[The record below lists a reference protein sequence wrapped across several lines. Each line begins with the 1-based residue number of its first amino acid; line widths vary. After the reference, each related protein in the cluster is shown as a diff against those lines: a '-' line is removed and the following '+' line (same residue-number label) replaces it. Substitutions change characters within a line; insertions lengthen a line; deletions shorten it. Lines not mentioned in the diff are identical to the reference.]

1 MDIDYKK
8 LFEKDIYGT
17 VLFNEPMK
25 NHITFRIGG
34 PCEVLVEPETE
45 EQILNVLNLIKENN
59 LRYMVI
65 GNGSNLLVKD
75 IGIKGVVLKI
85 LDKFSEI
92 KINGTEIIANS
103 GAKLS
108 KIAKIA
114 MENELKGFEFASGI
128 PGSIGGAVTMNA
140 GAYGFEMKDIIKN
153 VRVIEKDLTIREYSN
168 DEMNFRY
175 RKSRVQDDNLIV
187 LSVTIQLKKG
197 DIKEITENYNE
208 YTRLR
213 RMKQPLEYCSAGSTF
228 KRPVGFYAGKLIDD
242 SGLRGYRYKDAQ
254 VSEKHCGFIINRGN
268 ADFEQVYTLMK
279 TVQDKVYENFNV
291 MLEPEIKI
299 VGGEDF

>member
-1 MDIDYKK
+1 MDYKK
-8 LFEKDIYGT
+8 LFEKNIYGT

-25 NHITFRIGG
+25 NHTTFRIGG
-34 PCEVLVEPETE
+34 PCEVLVEPEME

-114 MENELKGFEFASGI
+114 IENELKGFEFASGI

-140 GAYGFEMKDIIKN
+140 GAYGFEMKDVIKS
-153 VRVIEKDLTIREYSN
+153 VRVIEKALTIKEYSK
-168 DEMNFRY
+168 DEMNFKY
-175 RKSRVQDDNLIV
+175 RNSKVQDDNLIV
-187 LSVTIQLKKG
+187 LSVIIQLEKG
-197 DIKEITENYNE
+197 NIEEITENYNE

-213 RMKQPLEYCSAGSTF
+213 KMKQPLEYCSAGSTF
-228 KRPVGFYAGKLIDD
+228 KRPVGFYAGKLIND

-268 ADFEQVYTLMK
+268 ADFEQVYTLIK
-279 TVQDKVYENFNV
+279 TVQDKVYEKFNV
-291 MLEPEIKI
+291 MLEPEVKI

>member
-8 LFEKDIYGT
+8 LFEEDIYGT

-25 NHITFRIGG
+25 NHTTFRIGG

-114 MENELKGFEFASGI
+114 MENELKSFEFASGI

-140 GAYGFEMKDIIKN
+140 GAYGFEMKDIIKS
-153 VRVIEKDLTIREYSN
+153 VRVIEKDLTIRKYSN

-175 RKSRVQDDNLIV
+175 RNSKVQDENLIV
-187 LSVTIQLKKG
+187 LSVTIQLEKG

-213 RMKQPLEYCSAGSTF
+213 RMKQPLEYYSAGSTF

-268 ADFEQVYTLMK
+268 ADFEQVYTLIK

-291 MLEPEIKI
+291 MLEPEVKI

>member
-1 MDIDYKK
+1 MDMDYKK
-8 LFEKDIYGT
+8 LFEKNIYGT

-25 NHITFRIGG
+25 NHTTFRIGG

-114 MENELKGFEFASGI
+114 IENELKGFEFASGI

-140 GAYGFEMKDIIKN
+140 GAYGFEMKDVIKS
-153 VRVIEKDLTIREYSN
+153 VRVIEKALTIKEYSK
-168 DEMNFRY
+168 DEMNFKY
-175 RKSRVQDDNLIV
+175 RNSKVQDDNLIV
-187 LSVTIQLKKG
+187 LSVIIQLEKG
-197 DIKEITENYNE
+197 NIEEITENYNE

-213 RMKQPLEYCSAGSTF
+213 KMKQPLKGPAIIAAF
-228 KRPVGFYAGKLIDD
+228 V
-242 SGLRGYRYKDAQ
+242 Q
-254 VSEKHCGFIINRGN
+254 V
-268 ADFEQVYTLMK
+268 
-279 TVQDKVYENFNV
+279 
-291 MLEPEIKI
+291 
-299 VGGEDF
+299 

>member
-1 MDIDYKK
+1 M
-8 LFEKDIYGT
+8 
-17 VLFNEPMK
+17 
-25 NHITFRIGG
+25 
-34 PCEVLVEPETE
+34 VEPETE

-114 MENELKGFEFASGI
+114 IENELKGFEFVSGI

-140 GAYGFEMKDIIKN
+140 GAYGFEMKDVIKS
-153 VRVIEKDLTIREYSN
+153 VRVIEKALTIKEYSK
-168 DEMNFRY
+168 DEMNFKY
-175 RKSRVQDDNLIV
+175 RNSKVQDDNLIV
-187 LSVTIQLKKG
+187 LSVIIQLEKG
-197 DIKEITENYNE
+197 NIEEITENYNE

-213 RMKQPLEYCSAGSTF
+213 KMKQPLEYCSAGSTF
-228 KRPVGFYAGKLIDD
+228 KRPVGFYAGKLIND

-268 ADFEQVYTLMK
+268 ADFEQVYTLIK
-279 TVQDKVYENFNV
+279 TVQDKVYEKFNV
-291 MLEPEIKI
+291 MLEPEVKI

>member
-1 MDIDYKK
+1 MDYKK
-8 LFEKDIYGT
+8 LFEKNIYGT

-25 NHITFRIGG
+25 NHTTFRIGG

-114 MENELKGFEFASGI
+114 IENELKGFEFASGI

-140 GAYGFEMKDIIKN
+140 GAYGFEMKDVIKS
-153 VRVIEKDLTIREYSN
+153 VRVIEKALTIKEYSK
-168 DEMNFRY
+168 DEMNFKY
-175 RKSRVQDDNLIV
+175 RNSKVQDDNLIV
-187 LSVTIQLKKG
+187 LSVIIQLEKG
-197 DIKEITENYNE
+197 NIEEITENYNE

-213 RMKQPLEYCSAGSTF
+213 KMKQPLEYYSAGSTF
-228 KRPVGFYAGKLIDD
+228 KRPVGFYAGKLIND

-268 ADFEQVYTLMK
+268 ADFEQVYTLIK
-279 TVQDKVYENFNV
+279 TVQDKVYEKFNV
-291 MLEPEIKI
+291 MLEPEVKI

>member
-1 MDIDYKK
+1 MDYKK
-8 LFEKDIYGT
+8 LFEKNIYGT

-25 NHITFRIGG
+25 NHTTFRIGG

-103 GAKLS
+103 GTKLS

-114 MENELKGFEFASGI
+114 IENELKGFEFASGI

-140 GAYGFEMKDIIKN
+140 GAYGFEMKDVIKS
-153 VRVIEKDLTIREYSN
+153 VRVIEKALTIKEYSK
-168 DEMNFRY
+168 DEMNFKY
-175 RKSRVQDDNLIV
+175 RNSKVQDDNLIV
-187 LSVTIQLKKG
+187 LSVIIQLEKG
-197 DIKEITENYNE
+197 NIEEITENYNE

-213 RMKQPLEYCSAGSTF
+213 KMKQPLEYCSAGSTF
-228 KRPVGFYAGKLIDD
+228 KRPVGFYAGKLIND

-268 ADFEQVYTLMK
+268 ADFEQVYTLIK
-279 TVQDKVYENFNV
+279 TVQDKVYEKFNV
-291 MLEPEIKI
+291 MLEPEVKI

>member
-1 MDIDYKK
+1 MDYKK
-8 LFEKDIYGT
+8 LFEKNIYDT

-25 NHITFRIGG
+25 NHTTFRIGG

-114 MENELKGFEFASGI
+114 IENELKGFEFASGI

-140 GAYGFEMKDIIKN
+140 GAYGFEMKDVIKS
-153 VRVIEKDLTIREYSN
+153 VRVIEKALTIKEYSK
-168 DEMNFRY
+168 DEMNFKY
-175 RKSRVQDDNLIV
+175 RNSKVQDDNLIV
-187 LSVTIQLKKG
+187 LSVIIQLEKG
-197 DIKEITENYNE
+197 NIEEITENYNE

-213 RMKQPLEYCSAGSTF
+213 KMKQPLEYCSAGSTF
-228 KRPVGFYAGKLIDD
+228 KRPVGFYAGKLIND

-268 ADFEQVYTLMK
+268 ADFEQVYTLIK
-279 TVQDKVYENFNV
+279 TVQDKVYEKFNV
-291 MLEPEIKI
+291 MLEPEVKI

>member
-1 MDIDYKK
+1 M
-8 LFEKDIYGT
+8 LFRSIYGT

-25 NHITFRIGG
+25 NHTTFKIGG

-114 MENELKGFEFASGI
+114 IENELKGF
-128 PGSIGGAVTMNA
+128 
-140 GAYGFEMKDIIKN
+140 
-153 VRVIEKDLTIREYSN
+153 
-168 DEMNFRY
+168 
-175 RKSRVQDDNLIV
+175 
-187 LSVTIQLKKG
+187 
-197 DIKEITENYNE
+197 
-208 YTRLR
+208 
-213 RMKQPLEYCSAGSTF
+213 
-228 KRPVGFYAGKLIDD
+228 
-242 SGLRGYRYKDAQ
+242 
-254 VSEKHCGFIINRGN
+254 
-268 ADFEQVYTLMK
+268 
-279 TVQDKVYENFNV
+279 
-291 MLEPEIKI
+291 
-299 VGGEDF
+299 

>member
-1 MDIDYKK
+1 MDYKK
-8 LFEKDIYGT
+8 LFEKNIYGT

-25 NHITFRIGG
+25 NHTTFRIGG

-114 MENELKGFEFASGI
+114 IENELKGFEFASGI

-140 GAYGFEMKDIIKN
+140 GAYGFEMKDVIKS
-153 VRVIEKDLTIREYSN
+153 VRVIEKALTIKEYSK
-168 DEMNFRY
+168 DEMNFKY
-175 RKSRVQDDNLIV
+175 RNSKVQDDNLIV
-187 LSVTIQLKKG
+187 LSVIIQLEKG
-197 DIKEITENYNE
+197 NIEEITENYNE

-213 RMKQPLEYCSAGSTF
+213 KMKQPLEYCSAGSTF
-228 KRPVGFYAGKLIDD
+228 KRPVGFYAGKLIND

-268 ADFEQVYTLMK
+268 ADFEQVYTLIK
-279 TVQDKVYENFNV
+279 TVQDKVYEKFNV
-291 MLEPEIKI
+291 MLEHEVKI

>member
-1 MDIDYKK
+1 MDYKK
-8 LFEKDIYGT
+8 LFEKNIYGT

-25 NHITFRIGG
+25 NHTTFRIGG

-103 GAKLS
+103 GTKLS
-108 KIAKIA
+108 KIAKISI
-114 MENELKGFEFASGI
+114 ENELKGFEFASGI

-140 GAYGFEMKDIIKN
+140 GAYGFEMKDVIKS
-153 VRVIEKDLTIREYSN
+153 VRVIEKALTIKEYSK
-168 DEMNFRY
+168 DEMNFKY
-175 RKSRVQDDNLIV
+175 RNSKVQDDNLIV
-187 LSVTIQLKKG
+187 LSVIIQLEKG
-197 DIKEITENYNE
+197 NIEEITENYNE

-213 RMKQPLEYCSAGSTF
+213 KMKQPLEYCSAGSTF
-228 KRPVGFYAGKLIDD
+228 KRPVGFYAGKLIND

-268 ADFEQVYTLMK
+268 ADFEQVYTLIK
-279 TVQDKVYENFNV
+279 TVQDKVYEKFNV
-291 MLEPEIKI
+291 MLEPEVKI

>member
-1 MDIDYKK
+1 MDYKK
-8 LFEKDIYGT
+8 LFEKNIYGT

-25 NHITFRIGG
+25 NHTTFRIGG

-114 MENELKGFEFASGI
+114 IENELKGFEFASGI

-140 GAYGFEMKDIIKN
+140 GAYGFEMKDVIKS
-153 VRVIEKDLTIREYSN
+153 VRVIEKALTIKEYSK
-168 DEMNFRY
+168 DEMNFKY
-175 RKSRVQDDNLIV
+175 RNSKVQDDNLIV
-187 LSVTIQLKKG
+187 LSVIIQLEKG
-197 DIKEITENYNE
+197 NIEEITENYNE

-213 RMKQPLEYCSAGSTF
+213 KMKQPLEYCSAGSTF
-228 KRPVGFYAGKLIDD
+228 KRPVGFYAGKLIND

-268 ADFEQVYTLMK
+268 ADFEQVYTLIK
-279 TVQDKVYENFNV
+279 TVQDKVYEKFNV
-291 MLEPEIKI
+291 MLEPEVKI

>member
-1 MDIDYKK
+1 MDYKK
-8 LFEKDIYGT
+8 LFEKNIYGT

-25 NHITFRIGG
+25 NHTTFRIGG

-114 MENELKGFEFASGI
+114 IENELKGFEFASGI

-140 GAYGFEMKDIIKN
+140 GAYGFEMKDVIKS
-153 VRVIEKDLTIREYSN
+153 VRVIEKALTIKEYSK
-168 DEMNFRY
+168 DEMNFKY
-175 RKSRVQDDNLIV
+175 RNSKVQDDNLIV
-187 LSVTIQLKKG
+187 LSVIIQLEKG
-197 DIKEITENYNE
+197 NIEKITENYNE

-213 RMKQPLEYCSAGSTF
+213 KMKQPLEYCSAGSTF
-228 KRPVGFYAGKLIDD
+228 KRPVGFYAGKLIND

-268 ADFEQVYTLMK
+268 ADFEQVYTLIK
-279 TVQDKVYENFNV
+279 TVQDKVYEKFNV
-291 MLEPEIKI
+291 MLEPEVKI

>member
-1 MDIDYKK
+1 MDYKK
-8 LFEKDIYGT
+8 LFEKNIYGT

-25 NHITFRIGG
+25 NHTTFRIGG

-103 GAKLS
+103 GVKLS

-114 MENELKGFEFASGI
+114 IENELKGFEFASGI

-140 GAYGFEMKDIIKN
+140 GAYGFEMKDVIKS
-153 VRVIEKDLTIREYSN
+153 VRVIEKALTIKEYSK
-168 DEMNFRY
+168 DEMNFKY
-175 RKSRVQDDNLIV
+175 RNSKVQDDNLIV
-187 LSVTIQLKKG
+187 LSVIIQLEKG
-197 DIKEITENYNE
+197 NIEEITENYNE

-213 RMKQPLEYCSAGSTF
+213 KMKQPLEYCSAGSTF
-228 KRPVGFYAGKLIDD
+228 KRPVGFYAGKLIND

-268 ADFEQVYTLMK
+268 ADFEQVYTLIK
-279 TVQDKVYENFNV
+279 TVQDKVYEKFNV
-291 MLEPEIKI
+291 MLEPEVKI

>member
-1 MDIDYKK
+1 MDYKK
-8 LFEKDIYGT
+8 LFEKNIYGT

-25 NHITFRIGG
+25 NHTTFRIGG

-114 MENELKGFEFASGI
+114 IENELKGFEFASGI

-140 GAYGFEMKDIIKN
+140 GAYGFEMKDVIKS
-153 VRVIEKDLTIREYSN
+153 VRVIEKALTIKEYSK
-168 DEMNFRY
+168 DEMNFKY
-175 RKSRVQDDNLIV
+175 RNSKVQDDNLIV
-187 LSVTIQLKKG
+187 LSVIIQLEKG
-197 DIKEITENYNE
+197 NIEEITENYNE

-213 RMKQPLEYCSAGSTF
+213 KMKQPLEYCSAGSTF
-228 KRPVGFYAGKLIDD
+228 KRPVGFYAGKLIND

-268 ADFEQVYTLMK
+268 ADFEQVYTLIK
-279 TVQDKVYENFNV
+279 TVQDKVYEKFNV
-291 MLEPEIKI
+291 MLETEVKI